1 MYYAHLITKT
11 VPHGIHLVP
20 KLRTAQCCVSA
31 LRSVTKLEISISQC
45 LNKQRVLVWLGG
57 KSPSDIATIKNSII
71 GRFQQYHNNNG
82 TTPYVQINMWFLYMF
97 FFTKNSTS
105 PHLPIFFYI
114 FMLLNSY
121 RGFMDKK
128 L

>member
-20 KLRTAQCCVSA
+20 KLINAQCCVSA

-57 KSPSDIATIKNSII
+57 KSPSDIETIKNSII
-71 GRFQQYHNNNG
+71 CRFQQYHHNNG
-82 TTPYVQINMWFLYMF
+82 TTPYVQINVVFICFFLPKTVPPPIFPYFFLY
-97 FFTKNSTS
+97 
-105 PHLPIFFYI
+105 FYVT
-114 FMLLNSY
+114 
-121 RGFMDKK
+121 
-128 L
+128 